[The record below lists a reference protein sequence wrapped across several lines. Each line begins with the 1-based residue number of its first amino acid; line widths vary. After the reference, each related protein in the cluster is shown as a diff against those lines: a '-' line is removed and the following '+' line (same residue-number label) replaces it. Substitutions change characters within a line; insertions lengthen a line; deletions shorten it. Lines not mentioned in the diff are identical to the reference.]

1 MTALWIILGI
11 LGGLISLVIV
21 YVLFLLIITIFV
33 PKKEYEKVSPFYR
46 ALLEFT
52 LSIALWLL
60 RIKVTVKNKGLIDGV
75 DGRFLLVSNHRSN
88 YDPLVTYHVFKRKGI
103 AFVSKPENFKIPI
116 LGGLIRKCCFLAID
130 RVNPRNAI
138 KTLRKASD
146 IIKNDEVSF
155 GIYPEG
161 TRSKDGNLLE
171 FHDGVF
177 KIAQNASVP
186 VVVVTVKNTENI
198 AKRKFW
204 GKITTEIE
212 IVDVIDSQTVS
223 SKTTHELSAI
233 ARESMLKNLG

>member
-1 MTALWIILGI
+1 MTALWIILGV
-11 LGGLISLVIV
+11 LGSLLGLVIA
-21 YVLFLLIITIFV
+21 YVIFLVLITVFL
-33 PKKEYEKVSPFYR
+33 PKKEYDRVSPFYR
-46 ALLEFT
+46 GVLDFT
-52 LSIALWLL
+52 LFLMLWVL
-60 RIKVTVKNKGLIDGV
+60 RVKLDVKDRKKLDEL

-88 YDPLVTYHVFKRKGI
+88 FDPILTYYAFRKKGL
-103 AFVSKPENFKIPI
+103 AFISKPENFKIPLAGPI
-116 LGGLIRKCCFLAID
+116 IRKCCFLAID

-146 IIKNDEVSF
+146 LIKNDVVSF

-161 TRSKDGNLLE
+161 TRSKDGNMLE

-177 KIAQNASVP
+177 KIAQNANVP

-204 GKITTEIE
+204 GKITTEID
-212 IVDVIDSQTVS
+212 IVDIIDSQTVS
-223 SKTTHELSAI
+223 SKTTHELSAM

>member
-1 MTALWIILGI
+1 VLNSFL
-11 LGGLISLVIV
+11 
-21 YVLFLLIITIFV
+21 YLFL
-33 PKKEYEKVSPFYR
+33 
-46 ALLEFT
+46 
-52 LSIALWLL
+52 WLF
-60 RIKVTVKNKGLIDGV
+60 RIKIKVKNRETIDKIE
-75 DGRFLLVSNHRSN
+75 GRFLLVSNHRSN
-88 YDPLVTYHVFKRKGI
+88 YDPIVTYYAFRDKGM
-103 AFVSKPENFKIPI
+103 AFISKPENFKIPI
-116 LGGLIRKCCFLAID
+116 AGKVIRKCCFLAID

-161 TRSKDGNLLE
+161 TRSKDGNMLE

-177 KIAQNASVP
+177 KIAQNANVP

-223 SKTTHELSAI
+223 SKTTHELSAM
-233 ARESMLKNLG
+233 AKESMLKNLC